1 MQNNPFFDQG
11 TILRV
16 VYVYVYYQIIYLSY
30 FQPL

>member
-16 VYVYVYYQIIYLSY
+16 VYVYYQIIYLSY